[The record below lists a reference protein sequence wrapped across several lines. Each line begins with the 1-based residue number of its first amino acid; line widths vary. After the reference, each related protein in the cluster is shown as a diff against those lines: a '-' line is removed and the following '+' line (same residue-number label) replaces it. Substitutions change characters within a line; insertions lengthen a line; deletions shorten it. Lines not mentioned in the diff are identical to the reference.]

1 MTTLKYL
8 AETEIKMKSLCDPP
22 RFRQWQQKILETA
35 LHEPEAD
42 IPTLDL
48 VAKAYMKAS

>member
-8 AETEIKMKSLCDPP
+8 AEAEIKMKSLCEPKM
-22 RFRQWQQKILETA
+22 FRQWQQKILETA

-42 IPTLDL
+42 IPTLDRL
-48 VAKAYMKAS
+48 AKSYMKAS